1 MPRCWQGDARAYVR
15 RGWSCP
21 VPDTDDASWLQQ
33 PCDRAWLGPTAN
45 MTVPRGKCV
54 EERFKMLV
62 GKE

>member
-1 MPRCWQGDARAYVR
+1 M
-15 RGWSCP
+15 
-21 VPDTDDASWLQQ
+21 PDTDDASWLQQ